1 MSRIRGS
8 VLAARL
14 KFLEKELGRDAV
26 ARLSTLLEPGDA
38 AELEHLLAS
47 RWYPFELG
55 ARLDEAIARVMGRS
69 RDEVFRALGRASAE
83 SNLGGA
89 HRAFLRPNDPL
100 AFLQTTEILYPF
112 YYESGRRT
120 FEALGPREGVLTTYD
135 APSASAADCETV
147 CGWYERA
154 LEMCGARQVQVVE
167 ELCRARG
174 DAVCRYRLRWTM
186 PSG

>member
-1 MSRIRGS
+1 M
-8 VLAARL
+8 
-14 KFLEKELGRDAV
+14 
-26 ARLSTLLEPGDA
+26 
-38 AELEHLLAS
+38 
-47 RWYPFELG
+47 
-55 ARLDEAIARVMGRS
+55 
-69 RDEVFRALGRASAE
+69 
-83 SNLGGA
+83 
-89 HRAFLRPNDPL
+89 PL
-100 AFLQTTEILYPF
+100 TTTEILYPF